1 MGDMGADPARG
12 KSPITFCCDSDKRR
26 GSVEDEALDGAGA
39 DWGVLTGFEPPIPG
53 ELPGGPPGDGELV
66 PPSCKRNGVR
76 GVDVEAGYGLAPPYW
91 LYPALL
97 PGGGAPA
104 L

>member
-1 MGDMGADPARG
+1 MGADPARG

-39 DWGVLTGFEPPIPG
+39 AEGGVLTGFTPPIPG
-53 ELPGGPPGDGELV
+53 EPPGGPAGDGELV

-91 LYPALL
+91 LYPA
-97 PGGGAPA
+97 PPGGAPA
-104 L
+104 F